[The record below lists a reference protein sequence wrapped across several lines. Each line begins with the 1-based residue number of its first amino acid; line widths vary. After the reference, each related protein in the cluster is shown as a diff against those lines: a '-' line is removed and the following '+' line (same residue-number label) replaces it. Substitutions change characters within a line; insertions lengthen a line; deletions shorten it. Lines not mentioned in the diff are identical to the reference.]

1 MAESQAQLKKKMR
14 DVLGKMQKKYGVVK
28 LGNSRAD
35 IEQCV
40 FLILREGWDFRK
52 AAKAVKVLEEVF
64 VDWNEVRV
72 SAPREIKEAL
82 SFLKYQDLEEKIV
95 RVKGT
100 IQEVYNEFNRLKLD
114 FLLES
119 EFEETRQAFLE
130 LESLG
135 RGNAY
140 IILQCLKDMID
151 ESENGDSQTLVM
163 STEALRVGTRLG
175 LIKKTSSHNVG
186 RREFSKLIRSK
197 DYILIQH
204 LFVRHG
210 EALCTSKSPLCKECF
225 LSSIC
230 KYYQS

>member
-1 MAESQAQLKKKMR
+1 MAESLAQLKKKMR

-28 LGNSRAD
+28 LGNSRGD

-52 AAKAVKVLEEVF
+52 AAKAVKILQEVF

-72 SAPREIKEAL
+72 SSVREIKEAVR
-82 SFLKYQDLEEKIV
+82 FLKYQDLDDKIE
-95 RVKGT
+95 RVKNMF
-100 IQEVYNEFNRLKLD
+100 QEVFHEFNRLNLD
-114 FLLES
+114 FLLEAD
-119 EFEETRQAFLE
+119 FEETRSAFLE
-130 LESLG
+130 LEALG
-135 RGNAY
+135 RSNAY
-140 IILQCLKDMID
+140 IILQCLQDMID
-151 ESENGDSQTLVM
+151 VAEEKDSQTLVM

-186 RREFSKLIRSK
+186 RKEFGKLIK
-197 DYILIQH
+197 PQDNILIQH

-210 EALCTSKSPLCKECF
+210 ETFCTSKSPLCKECF
-225 LSSIC
+225 LRNIC